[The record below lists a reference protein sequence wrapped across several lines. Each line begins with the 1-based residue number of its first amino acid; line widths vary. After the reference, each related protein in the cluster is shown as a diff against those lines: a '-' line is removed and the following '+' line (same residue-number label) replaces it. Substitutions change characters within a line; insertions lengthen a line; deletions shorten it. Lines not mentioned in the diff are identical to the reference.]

1 MRITFAFLDFHIALN
16 TYTKTHKTETNRSR
30 HTRPFL
36 VLHKQAKELDDVG
49 GGSFRFNR
57 TRSLWPIRRRP
68 GVPGSPYLPGRPP
81 GPQPVVL
88 LARLPTTV
96 LRSLRPKRTAAN
108 TDARISENPITP
120 SSTNTVVH
128 FYLDDQN
135 QRSTLVPHSARCKT
149 KAQGGTRTHDLV
161 TLKPRHKFN
170 KLRWIQTQTSP
181 CFRNIGQDTNN
192 PTQQAHVPMFVS
204 ENRHSKQRH
213 WPAHTQEGIPIPP
226 SRFSGVRG
234 GQVSRPTQQMKDP
247 QREDTP
253 TFWLRRG
260 DTPKSPTRNV
270 LAANCKRIFIR
281 EHSRAQGHTPR
292 RGRGLWRPE

>member
-1 MRITFAFLDFHIALN
+1 MLEGEASAL
-16 TYTKTHKTETNRSR
+16 TD
-30 HTRPFL
+30 L
-36 VLHKQAKELDDVG
+36 
-49 GGSFRFNR
+49 
-57 TRSLWPIRRRP
+57 RRQP
-68 GVPGSPYLPGRPP
+68 GVPDSPYLPGRPP

-120 SSTNTVVH
+120 SSTNNVVH

-149 KAQGGTRTHDLV
+149 KARGGTRTHDLV

-213 WPAHTQEGIPIPP
+213 RPAHTHARGDPHTSKSVLGCEGW
-226 SRFSGVRG
+226 SRFPANAPNE
-234 GQVSRPTQQMKDP
+234 RPT
-247 QREDTP
+247 T
-253 TFWLRRG
+253 
-260 DTPKSPTRNV
+260 
-270 LAANCKRIFIR
+270 
-281 EHSRAQGHTPR
+281 
-292 RGRGLWRPE
+292 